1 MDRGVNTTILNA
13 KNTLAET
20 INNIL
25 KDGVP
30 PIIVSMIVEGL
41 YNELDTLVKKTCE
54 QEAKQFEESLKE
66 KVEQEALDDGQVLYE
81 ESVPIKDKEE

>member
-13 KNTLAET
+13 KDTLAET

-30 PIIVSMIVEGL
+30 PVVVLMIVEGL
-41 YNELDTLVKKTCE
+41 YNELDVLVKQTVEKE
-54 QEAKQFEESLKE
+54 QEQFQSKKE
-66 KVEQEALDDGQVLYE
+66 LEDNQVLYKENNSE
-81 ESVPIKDKEE
+81 EVN

>member
-13 KNTLAET
+13 KDTLAET

-30 PIIVSMIVEGL
+30 PVVVSMIVEGL
-41 YNELDTLVKKTCE
+41 YNELDILVKQTVEKE
-54 QEAKQFEESLKE
+54 QEQFQSKKE
-66 KVEQEALDDGQVLYE
+66 LEDNQVLYKENNRE
-81 ESVPIKDKEE
+81 EVN